1 MTNPPRL
8 ASSPTP
14 PPRATTPPPL
24 APAPRLGSDPSW
36 ANHQAWRLLVGS
48 ALFSVEQQRLAF
60 FFSLFLIPLF
70 ERVRSYVI
78 PVPFLLSLCV
88 AAPALRTP
96 LSIAGSYP
104 TPFAMMG
111 HHEMNGGL
119 TSPGVYAGLH
129 ISPQMSAA
137 AAAAYGRSPMV
148 NTLSCLFKVNV
159 LYRRVKGQRCLLGMH
174 AYLLAFCRAPV
185 CISMHIFR

>member
-1 MTNPPRL
+1 MY
-8 ASSPTP
+8 SCV
-14 PPRATTPPPL
+14 TTIL
-24 APAPRLGSDPSW
+24 R
-36 ANHQAWRLLVGS
+36 
-48 ALFSVEQQRLAF
+48 
-60 FFSLFLIPLF
+60 
-70 ERVRSYVI
+70 
-78 PVPFLLSLCV
+78 LSLSV

-111 HHEMNGGL
+111 HDMNGGL

-148 NTLSCLFKVNV
+148 TRFSFVIYAVWDNLQALHMFKI
-159 LYRRVKGQRCLLGMH
+159 
-174 AYLLAFCRAPV
+174 LAQSWIQISKPFCIRL
-185 CISMHIFR
+185 

>member
-1 MTNPPRL
+1 ML
-8 ASSPTP
+8 
-14 PPRATTPPPL
+14 
-24 APAPRLGSDPSW
+24 
-36 ANHQAWRLLVGS
+36 
-48 ALFSVEQQRLAF
+48 
-60 FFSLFLIPLF
+60 
-70 ERVRSYVI
+70 
-78 PVPFLLSLCV
+78 LLSLSA

-148 NTLSCLFKVNV
+148 TPIPDLFNV
-159 LYRRVKGQRCLLGMH
+159 AV
-174 AYLLAFCRAPV
+174 
-185 CISMHIFR
+185 FRIT

>member
-1 MTNPPRL
+1 MILPDRLLQQITKRPRL
-8 ASSPTP
+8 P
-14 PPRATTPPPL
+14 
-24 APAPRLGSDPSW
+24 
-36 ANHQAWRLLVGS
+36 
-48 ALFSVEQQRLAF
+48 
-60 FFSLFLIPLF
+60 
-70 ERVRSYVI
+70 
-78 PVPFLLSLCV
+78 V

-148 NTLSCLFKVNV
+148 TPPPPTSDLS
-159 LYRRVKGQRCLLGMH
+159 
-174 AYLLAFCRAPV
+174 
-185 CISMHIFR
+185 S